1 MRFFFTTIWIP
12 YLKTWY
18 NPKKRLIV
26 MSVDDFINYVED
38 WDCLDSNQ
46 KKIQKNILK
55 RLFKK
60 KGGE

>member
-12 YLKTWY
+12 YLKMWY

-26 MSVDDFINYVED
+26 MSVDDFIDYVED
-38 WDCLDSNQ
+38 WDYIDNNQ
-46 KKIQKNILK
+46 KKIQRDIWK

-60 KGGE
+60 GDKK